1 MLLVTLTT
9 IHVRTKKS
17 SKGKRYIF
25 ENSRTHFHS
34 RTQANDLFHSKV
46 TIVKG
51 NIRQVRFKLIVEIPY
66 LIMLPRYLRKLYSP
80 LINSKT
86 FQTNYYYSVYD
97 VHVVYRYLL
106 NICFLILIIYITK
119 CKGNENKWKY
129 RRQGDK
135 RFQRRNIDHRL
146 SEGFP

>member
-86 FQTNYYYSVYD
+86 FQTN
-97 VHVVYRYLL
+97 
-106 NICFLILIIYITK
+106 
-119 CKGNENKWKY
+119 
-129 RRQGDK
+129 
-135 RFQRRNIDHRL
+135 
-146 SEGFP
+146 